1 MHHPNLIA
9 ALTEDR
15 RRQCPCGAVADRPYS
30 LCRKCQAR
38 MAWQRKA
45 MRTRRRAARRVAAR
59 HAGRLWADALS
70 LLQTNSKGAE
80 N

>member
-1 MHHPNLIA
+1 MHHPRLIA
-9 ALTEDR
+9 VLAQDR

-38 MAWQRKA
+38 VAWRRKA
-45 MRTRRRAARRVAAR
+45 MRTRRRAARRAVARYGAR
-59 HAGRLWADALS
+59 FWADTLS
-70 LLQTNSKGAE
+70 LLQINSKGCD

>member
-1 MHHPNLIA
+1 MHHPHLIA
-9 ALTEDR
+9 VLAQDQ

-38 MAWQRKA
+38 VAWRRKA
-45 MRTRRRAARRVAAR
+45 MRTRRRAARWAVARYGAR
-59 HAGRLWADALS
+59 FWADTLS
-70 LLQTNSKGAE
+70 LLQINSKGCD